1 MECTI
6 HGLNVK
12 RMSYFIRGVFT
23 NHILLERKLSKLG
36 CSMHQDGREV
46 MKVQQLTNQ
55 SLNFHLMINIP
66 SKLFHIHM

>member
-1 MECTI
+1 MPLCAFLVYTLSDVDMECTI

-23 NHILLERKLSKLG
+23 NHILLERKVSELG

-46 MKVQQLTNQ
+46 MKVQ
-55 SLNFHLMINIP
+55 
-66 SKLFHIHM
+66 